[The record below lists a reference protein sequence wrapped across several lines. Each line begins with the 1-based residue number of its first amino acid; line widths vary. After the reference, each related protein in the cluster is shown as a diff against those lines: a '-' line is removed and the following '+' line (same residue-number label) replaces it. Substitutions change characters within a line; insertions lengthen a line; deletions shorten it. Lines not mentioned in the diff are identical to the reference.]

1 MSRET
6 DSSSSGPQG
15 RDNTAYPSGTPPY
28 GASAADGADERGSAD
43 AERKTETTLTTRIRI
58 NIPGSRPIPP
68 VVMRTPVADKDT
80 GEVSETAPP
89 EAAAERSAPPAPAA
103 GERPGGHAGA
113 EAPADEAPRTEK
125 PTSDWFAPRKGGNRP
140 AGTGAGAGTAGA
152 APRGAAAS
160 AGQGGGSPA
169 SASTGGGP
177 AGAGSGPRPGGS
189 GQAPY
194 GSGATGDTGPTG
206 TPGRNGTTGSFDVS
220 RAVAQGPLGPGPGRP
235 DGPTGGPVSGDSTVR
250 PVLSDGGRP
259 TGPGD
264 TGGHPRVGDTG
275 NTPGPGGPRGPVPPP
290 MSDDTAVLTPQKPAP
305 EPPADRG
312 HVSGDTLT
320 SGLPVVPPGPAAG
333 GPGGPGVPGGPFGP
347 GGPGAHRDGP
357 LPHTPPR
364 LPEPLADPEPEPSGP
379 AKKKGRSKLVLLGVG
394 VVVVGAGLYGAGL
407 LMGHADVPK
416 GTTVLG
422 VDIGGSTHDEAVKK
436 LDAAFGERTALPLA
450 LDVDGK
456 KAELKPAQ
464 AGLALDSEATARAAA
479 ASDYNPV
486 TVIGSLFGQERVVEP
501 AMPVDQ
507 EKLAD
512 ALDRLAG
519 TAGSAVEGSISFQTG
534 KPVPVYG
541 KAGKTLDV
549 KGSVNAVEQAY
560 RTQVA
565 TGKTAPVAVPMATR
579 EPTVSKAEVD
589 RMMKEFAVPAMSG
602 IVTVKAENASIPFG
616 PERSLPQILSV
627 QAVDGKLVEK
637 YDQAALKKLYGN
649 TFDGVMITRGTGGK
663 TAVTPE
669 DVIGAMRQALLGK
682 TPEERVGVIE
692 TDAS

>member
-28 GASAADGADERGSAD
+28 GASAAGGADERGPAADGRGD

-68 VVMRTPVADKDT
+68 VVMRTPVADKDGDAET
-80 GEVSETAPP
+80 GETAAP
-89 EAAAERSAPPAPAA
+89 EPAAERPGPPAP
-103 GERPGGHAGA
+103 GGQERPGGHAGA
-113 EAPADEAPRTEK
+113 EAPAEEAPRPADK
-125 PTSDWFAPRKGGNRP
+125 PTSDWFAPRKGGARP
-140 AGTGAGAGTAGA
+140 AAGGAVGAGS
-152 APRGAAAS
+152 APRGG
-160 AGQGGGSPA
+160 AGQSGGTPA
-169 SASTGGGP
+169 SGTPTGPATGGPGP
-177 AGAGSGPRPGGS
+177 GPRPGGS

-259 TGPGD
+259 P
-264 TGGHPRVGDTG
+264 GDTG
-275 NTPGPGGPRGPVPPP
+275 NTPRPGGPRPPAGP

-305 EPPADRG
+305 ERPGERE

-320 SGLPVVPPGPAAG
+320 SGLPVVPPAAG
-333 GPGGPGVPGGPFGP
+333 GPGGPFGPGGP

-364 LPEPLADPEPEPSGP
+364 LPEPLGEPEPASSTP
-379 AKKKGRSKLVLLGVG
+379 AKKKGRSKLVLLGVA
-394 VVVVGAGLYGAGL
+394 VVVAGAGLYGAGL

-456 KAELKPAQ
+456 QAELKPAQ
-464 AGLALDSEATARAAA
+464 AGLSLDSEETARTAA

-486 TVIGSLFGQERVVEP
+486 TVIGSLFGQQREVEP
-501 AMPVDQ
+501 SMPVDQ

-519 TAGSAVEGSISFQTG
+519 TAGSAVEGSISFDSG

-565 TGKTAPVAVPMATR
+565 TGKAGPVAVPMATR

-602 IVTVKAENASIPFG
+602 IVTVKAGNASIPFG

-649 TFDGVMITRGTGGK
+649 TFDGVLITRGTGDK
-663 TAVTPE
+663 TPVTPE
-669 DVIGAMRQALLGK
+669 DVIGAMRQALLGT
-682 TPEERVGVIE
+682 TPAERVGVIE

>member
-28 GASAADGADERGSAD
+28 GASAAGGADERGPAAADRGD

-68 VVMRTPVADKDT
+68 VVMRTPVAEKDADAET
-80 GEVSETAPP
+80 GETAAPAP
-89 EAAAERSAPPAPAA
+89 AAERSGPSARGG
-103 GERPGGHAGA
+103 GERPGGNPGA
-113 EAPADEAPRTEK
+113 EAPAEEAPRAAEK
-125 PTSDWFAPRKGGNRP
+125 PTSDWFAPRKSAGRP
-140 AGTGAGAGTAGA
+140 AATGGGAGQSGGT
-152 APRGAAAS
+152 
-160 AGQGGGSPA
+160 PA
-169 SASTGGGP
+169 SAGP
-177 AGAGSGPRPGGS
+177 AGAAAGGPGGPGAGKRPGGS
-189 GQAPY
+189 GQASY

-220 RAVAQGPLGPGPGRP
+220 RAVAQGPLGPGPARP

-250 PVLSDGGRP
+250 PVLSDGGRAP
-259 TGPGD
+259 GGQGD
-264 TGGHPRVGDTG
+264 TGGVPRVGDTG
-275 NTPGPGGPRGPVPPP
+275 SPPRPGGPRGPAGP

-305 EPPADRG
+305 ERPAERE

-320 SGLPVVPPGPAAG
+320 SGLPVVPPGPAADA
-333 GPGGPGVPGGPFGP
+333 PGGPFGPGGP

-364 LPEPLADPEPEPSGP
+364 LPEPLGEPEPETSRP
-379 AKKKGRSKLVLLGVG
+379 AKRKGRNKLVLLGAA

-456 KAELKPAQ
+456 QAELKPAQ
-464 AGLALDSEATARAAA
+464 AGLSLDSEATARSAA

-486 TVIGSLFGQERVVEP
+486 TVVGSLFGQERVVEP
-501 AMPVDQ
+501 TMPVDK

-519 TAGSAVEGSISFQTG
+519 TAGSAVEGSISFKSG
-534 KPVPVYG
+534 EPVPVYG

-565 TGKTAPVAVPMATR
+565 SGESAPVAVPMATR
-579 EPTVSKAEVD
+579 EPTVSKTEVD

-602 IVTVKAENASIPFG
+602 IVTVKAGEASIPFG

-649 TFDGVMITRGTGGK
+649 TFDGIMITRGTGDR
-663 TAVTPE
+663 TPVTPE
-669 DVIGAMRQALLGK
+669 DVIGAMRQALLGT

>member
-28 GASAADGADERGSAD
+28 GASAAGGADERGPAADGRGD

-68 VVMRTPVADKDT
+68 VVMRTPVADKDGDAET
-80 GEVSETAPP
+80 GESAAPEP
-89 EAAAERSAPPAPAA
+89 AAERSGPPAP
-103 GERPGGHAGA
+103 GGQERPGGHAGA
-113 EAPADEAPRTEK
+113 EAPADEAPRPADK
-125 PTSDWFAPRKGGNRP
+125 PTSDWFAPRKGGGRP
-140 AGTGAGAGTAGA
+140 AAGATGGAGS
-152 APRGAAAS
+152 APRGGATPASGTPTGPAA
-160 AGQGGGSPA
+160 GGSGG
-169 SASTGGGP
+169 SA
-177 AGAGSGPRPGGS
+177 PRPGGS

-259 TGPGD
+259 PGR
-264 TGGHPRVGDTG
+264 PGDTG
-275 NTPGPGGPRGPVPPP
+275 NTPRPGGPRPPAGP

-305 EPPADRG
+305 ERPGERE

-320 SGLPVVPPGPAAG
+320 SGLPVVPPAAG
-333 GPGGPGVPGGPFGP
+333 GPGGPFGPGP

-364 LPEPLADPEPEPSGP
+364 LPEPLGEPETASSAP
-379 AKKKGRSKLVLLGVG
+379 AKKKGRNKLVLLGVA
-394 VVVVGAGLYGAGL
+394 VVVAGAGLYGAGL

-456 KAELKPAQ
+456 QAELKPAQ
-464 AGLALDSEATARAAA
+464 AGLSLDSEATARAAA

-486 TVIGSLFGQERVVEP
+486 TVIGSLFGQEREVEP
-501 AMPVDQ
+501 SMPVDQ

-519 TAGSAVEGSISFQTG
+519 TAGSAVEGSISFDSG

-565 TGKTAPVAVPMATR
+565 TGKAGPVAVPMATR

-602 IVTVKAENASIPFG
+602 IVTVKAGNASIPFG

-627 QAVDGKLVEK
+627 QAIDGKLVEK

-649 TFDGVMITRGTGGK
+649 TFDGVLITRGTGDK
-663 TAVTPE
+663 TPVTPE
-669 DVIGAMRQALLGK
+669 DVIGAMRQALLGT
-682 TPEERVGVIE
+682 TPAERVGVIE

>member
-1 MSRET
+1 
-6 DSSSSGPQG
+6 
-15 RDNTAYPSGTPPY
+15 A
-28 GASAADGADERGSAD
+28 GS
-43 AERKTETTLTTRIRI
+43 
-58 NIPGSRPIPP
+58 
-68 VVMRTPVADKDT
+68 
-80 GEVSETAPP
+80 
-89 EAAAERSAPPAPAA
+89 
-103 GERPGGHAGA
+103 
-113 EAPADEAPRTEK
+113 
-125 PTSDWFAPRKGGNRP
+125 
-140 AGTGAGAGTAGA
+140 
-152 APRGAAAS
+152 APRGG
-160 AGQGGGSPA
+160 AGQGGATPA
-169 SASTGGGP
+169 SGTPTGPAAGGP
-177 AGAGSGPRPGGS
+177 GGSGPRPGGS

-259 TGPGD
+259 PGRPGD

-275 NTPGPGGPRGPVPPP
+275 NTPRPGGPRPPAGP

-305 EPPADRG
+305 ERPGERE

-320 SGLPVVPPGPAAG
+320 SGLPVVPPGPVAG
-333 GPGGPGVPGGPFGP
+333 GPGGPGGPFGPGGP

-364 LPEPLADPEPEPSGP
+364 LPEPLGEPEAASSAP
-379 AKKKGRSKLVLLGVG
+379 AKKKGRNKLVLLGVA

-456 KAELKPAQ
+456 QAELKPAQ
-464 AGLALDSEATARAAA
+464 AGLSLDSEETARAAA

-486 TVIGSLFGQERVVEP
+486 TVIGSLFGQEREVEP
-501 AMPVDQ
+501 SMPVDQ

-519 TAGSAVEGSISFQTG
+519 TAGSAVEGSISFDSG

-565 TGKTAPVAVPMATR
+565 TGKAGPVAVPMATR

-602 IVTVKAENASIPFG
+602 IVTVKAGNASIPFG

-649 TFDGVMITRGTGGK
+649 TFDGVLITRGTGDK
-663 TAVTPE
+663 TPVTPE
-669 DVIGAMRQALLGK
+669 DVIGAMRQALLGT
-682 TPEERVGVIE
+682 TPAERVGVIE

>member
-28 GASAADGADERGSAD
+28 GASAAGGADERGPAADGRGD

-68 VVMRTPVADKDT
+68 VVMRTPVADKDGDAET
-80 GEVSETAPP
+80 GETAAP
-89 EAAAERSAPPAPAA
+89 EPTAERSGPPAP
-103 GERPGGHAGA
+103 GGQERPGGHAGA
-113 EAPADEAPRTEK
+113 EAPAEEAPRPADK
-125 PTSDWFAPRKGGNRP
+125 PTSDWFAPRKGGARP
-140 AGTGAGAGTAGA
+140 AAGGAGGAGS
-152 APRGAAAS
+152 APRGG
-160 AGQGGGSPA
+160 AGQSGGTPA
-169 SASTGGGP
+169 SGTPTGPAAGGP
-177 AGAGSGPRPGGS
+177 GGSGPRPGGS

-259 TGPGD
+259 PGRPAD
-264 TGGHPRVGDTG
+264 TGGHPRGGDTG
-275 NTPGPGGPRGPVPPP
+275 NTPRPGANRPPAGP

-305 EPPADRG
+305 ERPGERE

-320 SGLPVVPPGPAAG
+320 SGLPVVPPAAG
-333 GPGGPGVPGGPFGP
+333 GPGGPFGPGGP

-364 LPEPLADPEPEPSGP
+364 LPEPLGEPEAASSAP
-379 AKKKGRSKLVLLGVG
+379 AKKKGRSKLVLLGVA

-456 KAELKPAQ
+456 QAELKPAQ
-464 AGLALDSEATARAAA
+464 AGLSLDSEETARAAA

-501 AMPVDQ
+501 SMPVDQ

-519 TAGSAVEGSISFQTG
+519 TAGSAVEGSISFDSG

-565 TGKTAPVAVPMATR
+565 TGKAGPVAVPMATR

-602 IVTVKAENASIPFG
+602 IVTVKAGNASIPFG

-649 TFDGVMITRGTGGK
+649 TFDGVLITRGTGDK
-663 TAVTPE
+663 TPVTPE
-669 DVIGAMRQALLGK
+669 DVIGAMRQALLGT
-682 TPEERVGVIE
+682 TPAERVGVIE

>member
-1 MSRET
+1 
-6 DSSSSGPQG
+6 
-15 RDNTAYPSGTPPY
+15 
-28 GASAADGADERGSAD
+28 
-43 AERKTETTLTTRIRI
+43 
-58 NIPGSRPIPP
+58 
-68 VVMRTPVADKDT
+68 
-80 GEVSETAPP
+80 
-89 EAAAERSAPPAPAA
+89 
-103 GERPGGHAGA
+103 
-113 EAPADEAPRTEK
+113 
-125 PTSDWFAPRKGGNRP
+125 
-140 AGTGAGAGTAGA
+140 
-152 APRGAAAS
+152 
-160 AGQGGGSPA
+160 
-169 SASTGGGP
+169 
-177 AGAGSGPRPGGS
+177 
-189 GQAPY
+189 
-194 GSGATGDTGPTG
+194 
-206 TPGRNGTTGSFDVS
+206 
-220 RAVAQGPLGPGPGRP
+220 
-235 DGPTGGPVSGDSTVR
+235 
-250 PVLSDGGRP
+250 
-259 TGPGD
+259 
-264 TGGHPRVGDTG
+264 
-275 NTPGPGGPRGPVPPP
+275 

-305 EPPADRG
+305 ERPGERE

-320 SGLPVVPPGPAAG
+320 SGLPVVPPAAG
-333 GPGGPGVPGGPFGP
+333 GPGGPFGP
-347 GGPGAHRDGP
+347 GGPGGSGAHRDGP

-364 LPEPLADPEPEPSGP
+364 LPEALGEPEPASSAP
-379 AKKKGRSKLVLLGVG
+379 AKKKGRSKLVLLGVA
-394 VVVVGAGLYGAGL
+394 VVVAGAGLYGAGL

-456 KAELKPAQ
+456 QAELKPAQ
-464 AGLALDSEATARAAA
+464 AGLSLDSEETARTAA

-486 TVIGSLFGQERVVEP
+486 TVIGSLFGQEREVEP
-501 AMPVDQ
+501 SMPVDQ

-519 TAGSAVEGSISFQTG
+519 TAGSAVEGSISFDSG

-565 TGKTAPVAVPMATR
+565 TGKAGPVAVPMATR

-602 IVTVKAENASIPFG
+602 IVTVKAGNASIPFG

-649 TFDGVMITRGTGGK
+649 TFDGVLITRGTGDK
-663 TAVTPE
+663 TPVTPE
-669 DVIGAMRQALLGK
+669 DVIGAMRQALLGT
-682 TPEERVGVIE
+682 TPAERVGVIE

>member
-28 GASAADGADERGSAD
+28 GASAAGGADERGPAADGRGD

-68 VVMRTPVADKDT
+68 VVMRTPVADKDGDAET
-80 GEVSETAPP
+80 GETAAP
-89 EAAAERSAPPAPAA
+89 EPTAERSGPPAQ
-103 GERPGGHAGA
+103 GGQERPGGHAGA
-113 EAPADEAPRTEK
+113 EAPADEAPRPADK
-125 PTSDWFAPRKGGNRP
+125 PTSDWFAPRKSGARP
-140 AGTGAGAGTAGA
+140 AAGSTGGAGS
-152 APRGAAAS
+152 APRGG
-160 AGQGGGSPA
+160 AGQGGGTPA
-169 SASTGGGP
+169 SGTPTGPATGGPG
-177 AGAGSGPRPGGS
+177 GSGPRPGGS

-259 TGPGD
+259 PGR
-264 TGGHPRVGDTG
+264 PGDTG
-275 NTPGPGGPRGPVPPP
+275 NTPRPGANRPPAGP

-305 EPPADRG
+305 ERPGERE

-320 SGLPVVPPGPAAG
+320 SGLPVVPPAAG
-333 GPGGPGVPGGPFGP
+333 GTGGPFGP
-347 GGPGAHRDGP
+347 GKSGGPGAHRDGP

-364 LPEPLADPEPEPSGP
+364 LPEPLVEPEAASSAP
-379 AKKKGRSKLVLLGVG
+379 AKKKGRSKLVLLGVA
-394 VVVVGAGLYGAGL
+394 VVVAGAGLYGAGL

-456 KAELKPAQ
+456 QAELKPAQ
-464 AGLALDSEATARAAA
+464 AGLSLDSEETARAAA

-486 TVIGSLFGQERVVEP
+486 TVIGSLFGQERQVEP
-501 AMPVDQ
+501 SMPVDQ

-519 TAGSAVEGSISFQTG
+519 TAGSAVEGSISFDSG
-534 KPVPVYG
+534 RPV
-541 KAGKTLDV
+541 
-549 KGSVNAVEQAY
+549 
-560 RTQVA
+560 
-565 TGKTAPVAVPMATR
+565 
-579 EPTVSKAEVD
+579 
-589 RMMKEFAVPAMSG
+589 
-602 IVTVKAENASIPFG
+602 
-616 PERSLPQILSV
+616 
-627 QAVDGKLVEK
+627 
-637 YDQAALKKLYGN
+637 
-649 TFDGVMITRGTGGK
+649 
-663 TAVTPE
+663 
-669 DVIGAMRQALLGK
+669 
-682 TPEERVGVIE
+682 
-692 TDAS
+692 

>member
-15 RDNTAYPSGTPPY
+15 RDTTAYPSGTPPY
-28 GASAADGADERGSAD
+28 GASAAGGADERGPAADGRGD

-68 VVMRTPVADKDT
+68 VVMRTPVADKEADAET
-80 GEVSETAPP
+80 GGTAAP
-89 EAAAERSAPPAPAA
+89 EPAAERPAPPAQDG

-113 EAPADEAPRTEK
+113 DAPADEAPRPADK
-125 PTSDWFAPRKGGNRP
+125 PTSDWFAPRKSTTRP
-140 AGTGAGAGTAGA
+140 GAGSTGGAGA
-152 APRGAAAS
+152 APRGG
-160 AGQGGGSPA
+160 AGQGGTPPAPGSSGPA
-169 SASTGGGP
+169 AGGP
-177 AGAGSGPRPGGS
+177 GSSGSGPRPGS
-189 GQAPY
+189 GKAPY
-194 GSGATGDTGPTG
+194 GSGAVGDTGPTG

-220 RAVAQGPLGPGPGRP
+220 RAVAQGPLGPGPGGP
-235 DGPTGGPVSGDSTVR
+235 EGPTGGPVSGDSTVR
-250 PVLSDGGRP
+250 SVLSDAAGPPAR
-259 TGPGD
+259 PGD
-264 TGGHPRVGDTG
+264 TGSTPR
-275 NTPGPGGPRGPVPPP
+275 PGGVRPPAGP
-290 MSDDTAVLTPQKPAP
+290 MGDDTAVLTPQKPAP
-305 EPPADRG
+305 ERTG
-312 HVSGDTLT
+312 GRVSGDTPT

-333 GPGGPGVPGGPFGP
+333 GPGGPFGSGGP

-364 LPEPLADPEPEPSGP
+364 LPEPLEEPESEPAGP
-379 AKKKGRSKLVLLGVG
+379 AKKKGRNKLVLVG
-394 VVVVGAGLYGAGL
+394 VLVVVAGAGLYGAGL

-456 KAELKPAQ
+456 QADLKPAQ
-464 AGLALDSEATARAAA
+464 AGLSLDSEATARSAA

-501 AMPVDQ
+501 SMPVDR

-519 TAGSAVEGSISFQTG
+519 TAGSAVEGSISFTSG

-565 TGKTAPVAVPMATR
+565 TGEAGPVAVPMATR

-602 IVTVKAENASIPFG
+602 IVKVEAEDASIPFG
-616 PERSLPQILSV
+616 PERSLRQILGV

-637 YDQAALKKLYGN
+637 YDQAAVKKLYGN
-649 TFDGVMITRGTGGK
+649 TFDGILITRGTGDK
-663 TAVTPE
+663 TPVTPE
-669 DVIGAMRQALLGK
+669 DVIGAMRQALLGT

>member
-15 RDNTAYPSGTPPY
+15 RDNTAYPPGTPPY
-28 GASAADGADERGSAD
+28 GASAAGGADERGPAADGRGD

-68 VVMRTPVADKDT
+68 VVMRTPVADKDGDAET
-80 GEVSETAPP
+80 G
-89 EAAAERSAPPAPAA
+89 EAAAPEPVAERPGPPAP
-103 GERPGGHAGA
+103 GGQERPGGHAGA
-113 EAPADEAPRTEK
+113 EPPADEAPRPADK
-125 PTSDWFAPRKGGNRP
+125 PTSDWFAPRKGGAR
-140 AGTGAGAGTAGA
+140 
-152 APRGAAAS
+152 AAA
-160 AGQGGGSPA
+160 GGA
-169 SASTGGGP
+169 
-177 AGAGSGPRPGGS
+177 AGAGSAPRGGTGQSGGTPASGTPTGPGPGPGPRPGGS

-259 TGPGD
+259 P
-264 TGGHPRVGDTG
+264 GDTG
-275 NTPGPGGPRGPVPPP
+275 NTPRPAGPRPGAGP

-305 EPPADRG
+305 ERPGERE

-320 SGLPVVPPGPAAG
+320 SGLPVVPPAAG
-333 GPGGPGVPGGPFGP
+333 GPGGPFGP
-347 GGPGAHRDGP
+347 GGPGGSGAHRDGP

-364 LPEPLADPEPEPSGP
+364 LPEPLGEPEPASSAP
-379 AKKKGRSKLVLLGVG
+379 AKKKGRSKLVLLGVA
-394 VVVVGAGLYGAGL
+394 VVVAGAGLYGAGL

-456 KAELKPAQ
+456 QAELKPAQ
-464 AGLALDSEATARAAA
+464 AGLSLDSEETARTAA

-486 TVIGSLFGQERVVEP
+486 TVIGSLFGQEREVEP
-501 AMPVDQ
+501 SMPVDQ

-519 TAGSAVEGSISFQTG
+519 TAGSAVEGSISFDSG

-565 TGKTAPVAVPMATR
+565 TGKAGPVAVPMATR

-602 IVTVKAENASIPFG
+602 IVTVKAGNASIPFG

-649 TFDGVMITRGTGGK
+649 TFDGVLITRGTGDK
-663 TAVTPE
+663 TPVTPE
-669 DVIGAMRQALLGK
+669 DVIGAMRQALLGT
-682 TPEERVGVIE
+682 TPAERVGVIE

>member
-28 GASAADGADERGSAD
+28 GASAAGGADERGPAADGRGD

-68 VVMRTPVADKDT
+68 VVMRTPVADKDGDAET
-80 GEVSETAPP
+80 GESAAPEP
-89 EAAAERSAPPAPAA
+89 AAERSGPPAP
-103 GERPGGHAGA
+103 GGQERPGGHAGA
-113 EAPADEAPRTEK
+113 EAPADEAPRPADK
-125 PTSDWFAPRKGGNRP
+125 PTSDWFAPRKGGGRP
-140 AGTGAGAGTAGA
+140 ATGATGGAGS
-152 APRGAAAS
+152 APRGG
-160 AGQGGGSPA
+160 AGQGGATPA
-169 SASTGGGP
+169 SGTPTGP
-177 AGAGSGPRPGGS
+177 AAGGSGGSAPRPGGS

-259 TGPGD
+259 PGR
-264 TGGHPRVGDTG
+264 PGDTG
-275 NTPGPGGPRGPVPPP
+275 NTPRPAGPRPPAGP

-305 EPPADRG
+305 ERPGERE

-320 SGLPVVPPGPAAG
+320 SGLPVVPPAAG
-333 GPGGPGVPGGPFGP
+333 GPGGPFGPGP

-364 LPEPLADPEPEPSGP
+364 LPEPLGEPETASSAP
-379 AKKKGRSKLVLLGVG
+379 AKKKGRNKLVLLGVA
-394 VVVVGAGLYGAGL
+394 VVVAGAGLYGAGL

-456 KAELKPAQ
+456 QAELKPAQ
-464 AGLALDSEATARAAA
+464 AGLSLDSEATARAAA

-486 TVIGSLFGQERVVEP
+486 TVIGSLFGQEREVEP
-501 AMPVDQ
+501 SMPVDQ

-519 TAGSAVEGSISFQTG
+519 TAGSAVEGSISFDSG

-565 TGKTAPVAVPMATR
+565 TGKAGPVAVPMATR

-602 IVTVKAENASIPFG
+602 IVTVKAGNASIPFG

-627 QAVDGKLVEK
+627 QAIDGKLVEK

-649 TFDGVMITRGTGGK
+649 TFDGVLITRGTGDK
-663 TAVTPE
+663 TPVTPE
-669 DVIGAMRQALLGK
+669 DVIGAMRQALLGT
-682 TPEERVGVIE
+682 TPAERVGVIE